1 MSRDIFVT
9 CSAITEWFQMKL
21 LIHGTYITT
30 HDIGHFDEETVYIQC
45 PPTPDEVSV
54 TRLYTLMG
62 DGAITALTAHI
73 AHIVCSIKN
82 GGDNGEFPVQEKKLP
97 LLETLGRGPL
107 LGAGSNDSAA
117 GDINGSEKLPFSA
130 GHGLSHRPYGKQIC

>member
-62 DGAITALTAHI
+62 DGAITALTAHSAYSVFYKEWWGQWRI
-73 AHIVCSIKN
+73 SCSR
-82 GGDNGEFPVQEKKLP
+82 E
-97 LLETLGRGPL
+97 ETSPSGNV
-107 LGAGSNDSAA
+107 GAGPSV
-117 GDINGSEKLPFSA
+117 GGGIERFRCRR
-130 GHGLSHRPYGKQIC
+130 H